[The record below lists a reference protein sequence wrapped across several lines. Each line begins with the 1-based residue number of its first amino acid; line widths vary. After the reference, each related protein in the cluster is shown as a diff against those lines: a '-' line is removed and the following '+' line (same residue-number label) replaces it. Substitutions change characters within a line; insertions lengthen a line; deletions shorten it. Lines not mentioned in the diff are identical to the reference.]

1 MIGIS
6 ETGDAFM
13 GQIKHDIELEM
24 KSSYELK
31 QAGEQ
36 LETVRNDMRTMSD
49 DIALMWND
57 EHGSKMSVKTRILAA
72 QLSDLVFSLGEITE
86 NIEKKAKLF
95 YEAEKEAEKITSS
108 E

>member
-6 ETGDAFM
+6 ETGEVFM
-13 GQIKHDIELEM
+13 GQIKHDIEFEM

-36 LETVRNDMRTMSD
+36 LEMVRNDLRTMSEN
-49 DIALMWND
+49 IALMWND
-57 EHGSKMSVKTRILAA
+57 EHGGKMSDKTRILAA
-72 QLSDLVFSLGEITE
+72 QLSDLVFNLGEITE

-95 YEAEKEAEKITSS
+95 YEAEKEAKKIASS

>member
-6 ETGDAFM
+6 ETGEAFM

-31 QAGEQ
+31 KAGEQ
-36 LETVRNDMRTMSD
+36 LETVCNDLRTMSD

-57 EHGSKMSVKTRILAA
+57 EHGGKMSDKTRILVA
-72 QLSDLVFSLGEITE
+72 QLSDLVFSLWEITE
-86 NIEKKAKLF
+86 NIENKAKLF
-95 YEAEKEAEKITSS
+95 YEAEKEARKITSS